1 MWEFILGI
9 SVTLLAVGLIVGL
22 VRLRRTPLAQESPS
36 NTSSEQLEE
45 LARLTGELAHE
56 IKNPLSALKVNLKLV
71 HEQLAESP
79 APDRLVQRAVR
90 KIAVIQ
96 EETQRLENILNG
108 FMRYIG
114 KTELQLAQLDLNG
127 LLEDLI
133 DFYTP
138 QALNHAITIRQG
150 LDPTPLMCRA
160 DSSMLKQVFLNM
172 FINAQQAMPRGGE
185 LLVRTDRQKQNA
197 RIEISDTGCGIP
209 SAKLPHI
216 FQPYYSSRRRGTGLG
231 LASAKKIITA
241 HEGTVSVNS
250 DTSKGT
256 SFIIQL
262 PLYQAGNVSQEVQT

>member
-1 MWEFILGI
+1 MWEFLLGI
-9 SVTLLAVGLIVGL
+9 SVTLLAGALIVGL
-22 VRLRRTPLAQESPS
+22 ARRRRTPAAHDAS
-36 NTSSEQLEE
+36 NSSSSEQLEE
-45 LARLTGELAHE
+45 LGRLTGELAHE
-56 IKNPLSALKVNLKLV
+56 IKNPLSTLKVNLKLV
-71 HEQLAESP
+71 YEQLTESP
-79 APDRLVQRAVR
+79 SPDRLIQRAIR

-114 KTELQLAQLDLNG
+114 KTELQPAQVDLNG

-138 QALNHAITIRQG
+138 QAQHHSITIRQG
-150 LDPTPLMCRA
+150 LWAQPLLCKA

-185 LLVRTDRQKQNA
+185 LLIRTDKQRQIA
-197 RIEISDTGCGIP
+197 RIEISDTGCGIAP
-209 SAKLPHI
+209 AKLPYI

-231 LASAKKIITA
+231 LASAKKIIEA
-241 HEGTVSVNS
+241 HHGSVSVNS

-262 PLYQAGNVSQEVQT
+262 PLRQTIDLPQEAKA

>member
-1 MWEFILGI
+1 MWEFLLGI
-9 SVTLLAVGLIVGL
+9 MLTLLAAGVIGCLA
-22 VRLRRTPLAQESPS
+22 RQRRRQLTPGLAQHS
-36 NTSSEQLEE
+36 SSEQLEE

-56 IKNPLSALKVNLKLV
+56 IKNPLSTLKVNLKLV
-71 HEQLAESP
+71 HEQLTESP
-79 APDRLVQRAVR
+79 SPDKLIQRAIR
-90 KIAVIQ
+90 KVVVIQ

-114 KTELQLAQLDLNG
+114 KAELQPAQVDLNV
-127 LLEDLI
+127 LLEDLV

-138 QALNHAITIRQG
+138 QAQRHSITIRQG
-150 LDPTPLMCRA
+150 LYAEPLFCKA

-185 LLVRTDRQKQNA
+185 LLIRTDKQKQHA
-197 RIEISDTGCGIP
+197 RIEISDTGTGIAP
-209 SAKLPHI
+209 AKLPYI

-241 HEGTVSVNS
+241 HHGTVAVNS

-262 PLYQAGNVSQEVQT
+262 PLYQTSGLPQEAKA

>member
-1 MWEFILGI
+1 MWEFLLGI
-9 SVTLLAVGLIVGL
+9 VLTLLAGALISAL
-22 VRLRRTPLAQESPS
+22 ARQRRRQPAPGVAQTS
-36 NTSSEQLEE
+36 SSEQLEE

-56 IKNPLSALKVNLKLV
+56 IKNPLSTLKVNLKLV
-71 HEQLAESP
+71 HEQLTECPSP
-79 APDRLVQRAVR
+79 DKLIQRATR
-90 KIAVIQ
+90 KIVVIQ

-114 KTELQLAQLDLNG
+114 KTELQTAPVDLNG

-133 DFYTP
+133 DFYSP
-138 QALNHAITIRQG
+138 QAQNHAITIRQG
-150 LDPTPLMCRA
+150 FWEQPLCCKA

-185 LLVRTDRQKQNA
+185 LLIRTDKQRQCA
-197 RIEISDTGCGIP
+197 RIEISDTGCGIAP
-209 SAKLPHI
+209 AKLPYI

-241 HEGTVSVNS
+241 HHGTVTVNS

-256 SFIIQL
+256 SFIIEL
-262 PLYQAGNVSQEVQT
+262 PLCQTKDLPQEAQA